1 MRPEITENIGLG
13 GNFHEIHPEINHFPL
28 AGEQKSGIKSEIAIA
43 DDARRF
49 EIMAKTAVDS
59 EKIVNIKESNDSSV
73 IFQQD
78 RIKDILDIIKN
89 NPENSAEE
97 IKRYWEEYD
106 DMVKKYAGEYK
117 TELEKDK
124 IFKYFT
130 GIERSVVGSLA
141 VIKFFKEK
149 GFAADFPTTKNDRF
163 GKCDLIFHK
172 KDKNGADYNLAVQLK
187 SCTIDGMKHPEKEW
201 EKKLKNAISINK
213 FTLDKKDELE
223 FERLKAFCDNLHKES
238 GKFYF
243 PVFIKI
249 PVDMERLVSKKGE
262 SKTLKLIDGKGVF

>member
-13 GNFHEIHPEINHFPL
+13 GNFHEIHPEINHFLL

-97 IKRYWEEYD
+97 IKRY
-106 DMVKKYAGEYK
+106 
-117 TELEKDK
+117 
-124 IFKYFT
+124 
-130 GIERSVVGSLA
+130 
-141 VIKFFKEK
+141 
-149 GFAADFPTTKNDRF
+149 
-163 GKCDLIFHK
+163 
-172 KDKNGADYNLAVQLK
+172 
-187 SCTIDGMKHPEKEW
+187 
-201 EKKLKNAISINK
+201 
-213 FTLDKKDELE
+213 
-223 FERLKAFCDNLHKES
+223 
-238 GKFYF
+238 
-243 PVFIKI
+243 
-249 PVDMERLVSKKGE
+249 
-262 SKTLKLIDGKGVF
+262 